1 MKKNKK
7 NKNYSEEHIKQMT
20 DPRHNQWGVHGEP
33 KKNNI
38 NKTAFNSLEMNIITK
53 RRNNGHL
60 G

>member
-1 MKKNKK
+1 MKKSKK

-20 DPRHNQWGVHGEP
+20 DPRHNQWGVQGEP
-33 KKNNI
+33 KKNTI
-38 NKTAFNSLEMNIITK
+38 NNTAFNSLEMNIITK